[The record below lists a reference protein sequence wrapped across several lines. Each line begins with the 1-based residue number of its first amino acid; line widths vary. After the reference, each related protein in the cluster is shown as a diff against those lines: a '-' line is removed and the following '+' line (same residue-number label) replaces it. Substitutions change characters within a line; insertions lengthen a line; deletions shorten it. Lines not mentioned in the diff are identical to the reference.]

1 MTYYKKLQELGGPAK
16 NINNLRVV
24 ELPENTILY
33 RASADGE
40 ENTDEW
46 FGINWFGINF
56 QDVQEYGRVIK
67 TYRVKQTLRIIL
79 LDDTHNVN
87 QLAMYL
93 ENTPTTN
100 YNVSKLLKEG
110 WGRVDENNE
119 WDRYTARMEDYIT
132 ISAIGAIVN
141 TRVYDGTGSGV
152 SNVGQKHHPEI
163 ALFDTS
169 KLEVINIMR
178 KSLTAKD
185 ISKMDDAKRKAA
197 IRERKANRQLSRQT
211 NQGSIN
217 RKLFGFGS

>member
-1 MTYYKKLQELGGPAK
+1 MTYYKKLQELGSTK
-16 NINNLRVV
+16 NINNLHVV
-24 ELPENTILY
+24 ELPANTILY

-56 QDVQEYGRVIK
+56 QDVQEYGRIIK
-67 TYRVKQTLRIIL
+67 TYRVKQTIRIIL

-100 YNVSKLLKEG
+100 YNISKLLKEG

-119 WDRYTARMEDYIT
+119 WDRHTIRMEDYIT

-141 TRVYDGTGSGV
+141 TRVYDGTGSGA

-169 KLEVINIMR
+169 KLEVIKTMKKSITEADVSR
-178 KSLTAKD
+178 K
-185 ISKMDDAKRKAA
+185 DADRRKAA
-197 IRERKANRQLSRQT
+197 IRKRRKERQRARKT
-211 NQGSIN
+211 NQDSIN
-217 RKLFGFGS
+217 RRLF

>member
-1 MTYYKKLQELGGPAK
+1 MTYYKKLQELGSTK

-24 ELPENTILY
+24 ELPAKTILY

-79 LDDTHNVN
+79 LDVTHNVN
-87 QLAMYL
+87 QLAMDL
-93 ENTPTTN
+93 ANMP
-100 YNVSKLLKEG
+100 NVSKLLKEG

-119 WDRYTARMEDYIT
+119 WDRYTARMEDYKT
-132 ISAIGAIVN
+132 VAAIGAIVN
-141 TRVYDGTGSGV
+141 SENHVYDGTGSGA

-163 ALFDTS
+163 ALFNTS
-169 KLEVINIMR
+169 KLEVINIIR
-178 KSLTAKD
+178 KPTTNAD
-185 ISKMDDAKRKAA
+185 ISRIAAKK
-197 IRERKANRQLSRQT
+197 READRRANRQLYRQT

-217 RKLFGFGS
+217 KRLDFGFGS